1 MSKKKIVK
9 IGNSLGVIIPSNII
23 EEKGLTAGDP
33 LTISLDEN
41 GDIILKPVKEEL
53 PEGIRPEV
61 LDRALS
67 MMDKYKD
74 TLKGLQD
81 R

>member
-23 EEKGLTAGDP
+23 EEKGLNAGDP
-33 LTISLDEN
+33 LMVTIDEN

-53 PEGIRPEV
+53 PEGIRAEV
-61 LDRALS
+61 LDKALS